1 MTSNNQRGSMTFPDR
16 ASDEYPSMQLVVVCT
31 LTVVNA
37 PSTMA
42 NICAVIEDVMTD
54 VDSIEWKKETQVLVA
69 HGHTTKPLS
78 YVTAKLYSDNAT
90 SSRVRDV
97 SYHQYRA
104 R

>member
-1 MTSNNQRGSMTFPDR
+1 MERGSMTFPDR
-16 ASDEYPSMQLVVVCT
+16 ASDEYPSMSLVVVCT
-31 LTVVNA
+31 LTIEDA
-37 PSTMA
+37 PANMA
-42 NICAVIEDVMTD
+42 NVCAVIEDCMTD
-54 VDSIEWKKETQVLVA
+54 VGSIEWKKETGVLVA
-69 HGHTTKPLS
+69 QGHTTKPLS